1 MLMMLARIQETDLR
15 VLDWTHKHLRTR
27 FGNIVMPVLSISGNF
42 GFIWFL
48 ITGIMFFSKTN
59 PKAVY
64 ATFWSLFFSAFLG
77 NIVLKNVIRRPR
89 PFTVKEGY
97 NTLIDHPMDFSFP
110 SGHTCSSFA
119 AAASIC
125 YFWPLYGF
133 LAILLAC
140 GISASR
146 IYLCVHF
153 LSDVLFS
160 VAFGIAVAIAVH
172 LLISTRL
179 L

>member
-1 MLMMLARIQETDLR
+1 MLTWIQEKDLR
-15 VLDWTHKHLRTR
+15 VLDWTYTHARTR
-27 FGNIVMPVLSISGNF
+27 VGNVVMPVLSISGNF
-42 GFIWFL
+42 GFVWFC
-48 ITGIMFFSKTN
+48 ITGFLFFSKVNT
-59 PKAVY
+59 KAAY
-64 ATFWSLFFSAFLG
+64 ATFWSLFFSALIG
-77 NIVLKNVIRRPR
+77 NIVLKNLIRRPR

-125 YFWPLYGF
+125 YFYPLYGVF
-133 LAILLAC
+133 ALALAC
-140 GISASR
+140 GISVSR

-160 VAFGIAVAIAVH
+160 VFFGIAVAIAVH
-172 LLISTRL
+172 LFIISNIL
-179 L
+179 

>member
-1 MLMMLARIQETDLR
+1 MLTWIQKTDFR
-15 VLDWTHKHLRTR
+15 VLDWTYTHTRTR
-27 FGNIVMPVLSISGNF
+27 IGNIVMPVLSISCNF
-42 GFIWFL
+42 GFIWFCVTAFL
-48 ITGIMFFSKTN
+48 FFSKIST
-59 PKAVY
+59 KAAY
-64 ATFWSLFFSAFLG
+64 ATFWSLFVSALLG

-89 PFTVKEGY
+89 PFNVKEGY

-119 AAASIC
+119 AATSIC

-140 GISASR
+140 GISISR
-146 IYLCVHF
+146 LYLCVHY

-160 VAFGIAVAIAVH
+160 VAFGVAVGIAVH
-172 LLISTRL
+172 LLINTHL

>member
-1 MLMMLARIQETDLR
+1 MLTWIQEKDLQ
-15 VLDWTHKHLRTR
+15 VLDWTYTNTRTR
-27 FGNIVMPVLSISGNF
+27 VGNIVMPILSISGNF
-42 GFIWFL
+42 GFIWFC
-48 ITGIMFFSKTN
+48 ITGFLFFSKIST
-59 PKAVY
+59 KAAY
-64 ATFWSLFFSAFLG
+64 CTFWSLFISALLG
-77 NIVLKNVIRRPR
+77 NIILKNIARRPR

-125 YFWPLYGF
+125 YFWPLYGG

-140 GISASR
+140 GISVSR

-160 VAFGIAVAIAVH
+160 VAFGTAIAIAVH
-172 LLISTRL
+172 ILISTHL